1 MELGYPYDFGPLR
14 CCYHP
19 RLVPRCFPAWSPQVS
34 KSSQT
39 LLKIRWH
46 LGSELSLT
54 IRCTSPF
61 IFNIFNTIYI
71 YTNDSISLHV
81 LIYIYM
87 YHCIQL
93 YTPWFV
99 YDYMP
104 LPKLNVKY
112 INVWWCIHQY
122 ASTCALIWLCKST
135 LGNIPMLSHF

>member
-81 LIYIYM
+81 LIYI
-87 YHCIQL
+87 CIIVYNYIHHDL
-93 YTPWFV
+93 YTIICHCPSWMWNILMYDGV
-99 YDYMP
+99 YINTHQHAHWYDYANP
-104 LPKLNVKY
+104 
-112 INVWWCIHQY
+112 H
-122 ASTCALIWLCKST
+122 
-135 LGNIPMLSHF
+135 